1 VTEVRLLWLISVAAA
16 LAAPPCAA
24 GAVAPRVD
32 TNGAS
37 GRIYVFALL
46 WNRSRRPCTAT
57 GRVTASLV
65 DVSTRNLLGVAG
77 NPHSK
82 RVRIRLRP
90 GRNTVFTLEWE
101 NYCGPGRPMLF
112 VVRFG
117 RRRATQRSN
126 YPGARCETI
135 ALPSRLRPVRIP
147 RTAAVAAR
155 RT

>member
-1 VTEVRLLWLISVAAA
+1 MRLLWAIALAAG

-24 GAVAPRVD
+24 GAVVPRVD

-37 GRIYVFALL
+37 GRIYVYALL
-46 WNRSRRPCTAT
+46 RNRGRRPCTAS

-65 DVSTRNLLGVAG
+65 DVSTRNLLGVEG

-82 RVRIRLRP
+82 TVRMRLRP
-90 GRNTVFTLEWE
+90 GRNTVFMLEWE
-101 NYCGPGRPMLF
+101 NYCGPGQPMLF

-117 RRRATQRSN
+117 RRRAVQRSN

-135 ALPSRLRPVRIP
+135 ALPSRLRLFRPP
-147 RTAAVAAR
+147 R
-155 RT
+155 